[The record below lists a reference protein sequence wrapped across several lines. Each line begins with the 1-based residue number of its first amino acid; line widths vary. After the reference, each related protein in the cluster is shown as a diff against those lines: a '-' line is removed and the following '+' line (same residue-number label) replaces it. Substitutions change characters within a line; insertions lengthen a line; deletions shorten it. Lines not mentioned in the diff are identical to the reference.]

1 MSIFMFFVSTLYW
14 ISKLLGLLMD
24 IEENIIHPSTPISI
38 SPFKTP
44 STPLTISPFTHF
56 EAILSSVVLMNY
68 ALTDGV
74 VLWRAWAL
82 CSADYRK
89 WLYVPLF
96 FLCCACTTISATI
109 VVRITIQSIPH
120 VDGTTSDPRIKKLT
134 RAIDVFQT
142 SNLGFSLLMNL
153 SATGLIALKAWRF
166 RRWIKFDL
174 KAIRGRRT
182 RGEKIMVLL
191 VESGVLYCI
200 SIITTLVFTL
210 IRLPIGTLGDIY
222 TPVNVQIAG
231 IYPLVVLLLVNH
243 GQSLEQTM
251 LGRNTITNAGNPH
264 SFVADNNP
272 GTLESLRFRTVRP
285 SSASLAGTFSR
296 GQV

>member
-14 ISKLLGLLMD
+14 ISKLLDLLMHIQSD
-24 IEENIIHPSTPISI
+24 IIDNKPPSTSISI
-38 SPFKTP
+38 SP
-44 STPLTISPFTHF
+44 LTHF
-56 EAILSSVVLMNY
+56 ELILGSVVLINY

-82 CSADYRK
+82 CSDDYRK

-120 VDGTTSDPRIKKLT
+120 ADGTTSDPRIKKLT

-153 SATGLIALKAWRF
+153 SATGLVALKAWRF

-174 KAIRGRRT
+174 KAIRGGKT
-182 RGEKIMVLL
+182 RGQKIMILL
-191 VESGVLYCI
+191 VESGVFYCI
-200 SIITTLVFTL
+200 SVITALVFTS
-210 IRLPIGTLGDIY
+210 IRLPVGTLGDIY
-222 TPVNVQIAG
+222 TPVNIQIAG

-251 LGRNTITNAGNPH
+251 LGRNTITNAGGPPP
-264 SFVADNNP
+264 SVVRTLENNP
-272 GTLESLRFRTVRP
+272 GMLESLHFRTVRP
-285 SSASLAGTFSR
+285 SSASLVGTFSR
-296 GQV
+296 VHVQ